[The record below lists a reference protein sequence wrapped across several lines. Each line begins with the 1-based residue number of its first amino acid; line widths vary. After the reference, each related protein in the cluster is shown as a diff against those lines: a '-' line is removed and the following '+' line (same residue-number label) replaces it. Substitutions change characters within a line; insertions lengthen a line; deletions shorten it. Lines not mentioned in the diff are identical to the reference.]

1 MLGNRRVRRN
11 HYRVSPQSRWE
22 ARKRILLACFK
33 IAAGISAVAV
43 MSGMFIFGY
52 DLATQCDYF
61 RTREIHVD
69 GARRLS
75 VSEVIEKAGV
85 HEGVNAL
92 SVNLYKAQKM
102 LLDHPWIAQ
111 AEIGLE
117 LPSAIRIR
125 IVEEEPL
132 AVVDLGRRYV
142 INTKG
147 EIFKRWEPSDSE
159 GLPVVSGL
167 EYSDLAALNGNSS
180 ESFRAVMN
188 VLRLG
193 SDADAVVPVQMVKR
207 IDVDREMGLTVFA
220 FDRPRA
226 IKLGYERYSEKYDRL
241 REVMTY
247 LKERSEVVDF
257 ESIDLNDPGRIVI
270 TPVPLDGPDKGG
282 KEVKGA

>member
-1 MLGNRRVRRN
+1 LGNKRVRRN
-11 HYRVSPQSRWE
+11 HYRVSRQYRWE
-22 ARKRILLACFK
+22 VRKRFLLVWVR

-43 MSGMFIFGY
+43 MSGIFIFGY

-61 RTREIHVD
+61 RAQEIHVE

-75 VSEVIEKAGV
+75 VSEVIAKAGV
-85 HEGVNAL
+85 HEGINAL
-92 SVNLYKAQKM
+92 SVNLYKTRKQ

-147 EIFKRWEPSDSE
+147 EIFKKWEPSDPE
-159 GLPVVSGL
+159 RLPVVGGL
-167 EYSDLAALNGNSS
+167 EYSDLAVLDGTCS

-193 SDADAVVPVQMVKR
+193 SDADAVVPVDMVKR
-207 IDVDREMGLTVFA
+207 IHVDHEMGLTVFA
-220 FDRPRA
+220 FDRPRM

-241 REVMTY
+241 RDVMTY
-247 LKERSEVVDF
+247 LKERPEVSDF

-270 TPVPLDGPDKGG
+270 APVPLDCSGKDG

>member
-1 MLGNRRVRRN
+1 MGSRRVRRN
-11 HYRVSPQSRWE
+11 HYRVSRQSRWE
-22 ARKRILLACFK
+22 ARKRFLLAWVK

-43 MSGMFIFGY
+43 MSGMFIFGH

-61 RTREIHVD
+61 RTREIHVE
-69 GARRLS
+69 GAKRLS

-85 HEGVNAL
+85 HEGINAL
-92 SVNLYKAQKM
+92 SVNLYRAQKM
-102 LLDHPWIAQ
+102 LLDHPWISQ

-117 LPSAIRIR
+117 LPSTIRIR

-142 INTKG
+142 INAKG
-147 EIFKRWEPSDSE
+147 EIFKRWEPSDPE
-159 GLPVVSGL
+159 QLPVVGGL
-167 EYSDLAALNGNSS
+167 EYSDLAALDGTPG
-180 ESFRAVMN
+180 ESFRAVLN

-193 SDADAVVPVQMVKR
+193 SDADAVVPVHMVKR

-220 FDRPRA
+220 FDRPRV

-241 REVMTY
+241 RDVMTY
-247 LKERSEVVDF
+247 LKERPDVSDF
-257 ESIDLNDPGRIVI
+257 ESIDLNAPGRIVVV
-270 TPVPLDGPDKGG
+270 PVPLDCSDKDG